1 LHHINVK
8 FKFSILNLSLTNYII
23 CLLFHLINILFKK
36 IKNFISL
43 ILLIITFC
51 LKDQIV
57 CLEKQVNERVEELS
71 KIKNDLKKNE
81 STVAEQAQTIQNI
94 LNERDALNGFIQKLT
109 KEKNQLEANHENLS
123 QELNFSRDKLLAAEE
138 SKEIL
143 KSQFAM
149 ISSELEDTK
158 KTRNSGLDLIKEL
171 TDKVNQLES
180 ENNQL
185 NEV

>member
-1 LHHINVK
+1 
-8 FKFSILNLSLTNYII
+8 
-23 CLLFHLINILFKK
+23 
-36 IKNFISL
+36 
-43 ILLIITFC
+43 
-51 LKDQIV
+51 
-57 CLEKQVNERVEELS
+57 LEKQVNERVEELS

-158 KTRNSGLDLIKEL
+158 KHAILAWI
-171 TDKVNQLES
+171 
-180 ENNQL
+180 
-185 NEV
+185 